1 MKIKSYKDLD
11 AYKKAYEV
19 AKLVYNLTKSFPKEE
34 LYSLT
39 AQLRRCAISVPSN
52 IAEGYMRGSNCTLT
66 LFCRLPSLN
75 LEKMGKIG
83 ARVPVS
89 SSDVVPRYVK
99 KILDKKILM

>member
-39 AQLRRCAISVPSN
+39 AQLRRCAISV
-52 IAEGYMRGSNCTLT
+52 GYMRGSKEYTQFL
-66 LFCRLPSLN
+66 
-75 LEKMGKIG
+75 KIALG
-83 ARVPVS
+83 SAA
-89 SSDVVPRYVK
+89 D
-99 KILDKKILM
+99 